1 MHVAT
6 SIAPVSNVRVEPSS
20 VCFGSG
26 LAGALA
32 GALALDWCLV
42 DRDRFA
48 QAVPATP
55 FARPHWR
62 PPSQCPSSSERRSY
76 LDLCLTTWSLT
87 QSSGNGR
94 KAQEQWIQVERSV
107 EHRVPGNL
115 STQPL
120 CHKDLHPTPSLYLCT
135 SSSLNNRSNNMAV
148 ERRGS
153 PQLYDDHPSLSASL
167 EDFEHNERSPVFDLP
182 SQHSGFKSENSESE
196 EEEVSEGVWSPPA
209 WRQHNPAGGW
219 YRHQPYP
226 QDNTMLKPSTSASRS
241 RGTSPRYE
249 SAQEEDDLTVPANI
263 PLPKGSLSP
272 VKDRTPSHSPSPNE
286 EEDPDEKFLEV
297 EEPIVMPESHNNCV
311 LPCKI
316 VIVFY

>member
-1 MHVAT
+1 
-6 SIAPVSNVRVEPSS
+6 
-20 VCFGSG
+20 
-26 LAGALA
+26 
-32 GALALDWCLV
+32 
-42 DRDRFA
+42 
-48 QAVPATP
+48 
-55 FARPHWR
+55 
-62 PPSQCPSSSERRSY
+62 
-76 LDLCLTTWSLT
+76 
-87 QSSGNGR
+87 
-94 KAQEQWIQVERSV
+94 
-107 EHRVPGNL
+107 
-115 STQPL
+115 
-120 CHKDLHPTPSLYLCT
+120 
-135 SSSLNNRSNNMAV
+135 MAV

-167 EDFEHNERSPVFDLP
+167 EDFEHDERSPVFDLP

-209 WRQHNPAGGW
+209 WRQHNPTGGW

-272 VKDRTPSHSPSPNE
+272 VKDRTPSHSPAPNN
-286 EEDPDEKFLEV
+286 EEDPDENFLEA
-297 EEPIVMPESHNNCV
+297 EEPIAMPESHNNCV

-316 VIVFY
+316 VIEFY